1 MFKYRQNCQNMVL
14 FELRKRLD
22 KLTNVLFCYNISF
35 DNSITILHTIH
46 IGGNMCKIVIFNK
59 YTSEKRCCNMCE
71 ILKRIKNKTASDLLK
86 EYHIKSEPPID
97 IALLLE
103 NIGISLISKDFSNLE
118 KQSGYENNSILGAA
132 ISKDDDLA
140 IFYKEN
146 DTYHR
151 KIFTIAHELGHCCR
165 HSENLKIEHIELRT
179 LDCPN
184 QHEMEANIFAGE
196 LLIPYNILK
205 DIYDDF
211 LIPSLKSLS
220 KIFNVSTN
228 VMAARLD
235 YLNLSYYKDTD
246 INEE

>member
-1 MFKYRQNCQNMVL
+1 MCNIVMF
-14 FELRKRLD
+14 
-22 KLTNVLFCYNISF
+22 S
-35 DNSITILHTIH
+35 
-46 IGGNMCKIVIFNK
+46 K

-71 ILKRIKNKTASDLLK
+71 ILKRIRNKTASDLLK
-86 EYHIKSEPPID
+86 EYDIKNEPPID
-97 IALLLE
+97 ISLLLE
-103 NIGISLISKDFSNLE
+103 KIGISLIAKDFSTLE
-118 KQSGYENNSILGAA
+118 KNSNYENNSILGAA

-151 KIFTIAHELGHCCR
+151 KIFTIAHELGHCCK

-179 LDCPN
+179 VNSMDR
-184 QHEMEANIFAGE
+184 HEIEANIFAGE
-196 LLIPYNILK
+196 LLIPYTALK
-205 DIYDDF
+205 NIYDDF
-211 LIPSLKSLS
+211 LIPSLKYLS

-235 YLNLSYYKDTD
+235 YLNLSYYKDID